1 MNNHAAPEP
10 LEDLVLEGASLLV
23 DGTHTEHP
31 TWLQISA
38 AKESNNLMWLDC
50 KTPSPEDL
58 HRMVHMFGID
68 EEMVSDS
75 GDFNQRTRLAEYDK
89 YVLLVAYGVAEDA
102 RTMMEVHVYVMQHH
116 VITVRNG
123 PCPPV
128 EELHDRAGKMMTATT
143 TVPAVLSRILSVLVG
158 TFADALDTV
167 DEELTDLETS
177 ILHEDPSTSQLE
189 TLLDLRK
196 RVNTFRR
203 AVDPARDLVGAGRY
217 VIIDALEDVS
227 EDARRHLRDLA
238 VDLAHVGDQVES
250 ERDRLAAVMDIY
262 MNQVN
267 YRQNDIMKKL
277 ATVST
282 VFLPLMFITGF
293 FGMNFAFLVR
303 SVSSSAAFLV
313 FGIGLNLIT
322 MIVSL
327 IVMKRRGWW

>member
-1 MNNHAAPEP
+1 VTNHDAPEIV
-10 LEDLVLEGASLLV
+10 EDLVLEGASLLV
-23 DGTHTEHP
+23 DGTHTEQP
-31 TWLQISA
+31 TWQQIRSA
-38 AKESNNLMWLDC
+38 MDSNNLMWLDC
-50 KTPSPEDL
+50 KTPDPGDL
-58 HRMVHMFGID
+58 HRMVHLFGID
-68 EEMVSDS
+68 EEMISDS
-75 GDFNQRTRLAEYDK
+75 GDFNQRTRMAEYDN
-89 YVLLVAYGVAEDA
+89 YVLLVAYGVATDA

-128 EELHDRAGKMMTATT
+128 EQLHDRAGKMMTPTT

-177 ILHEDPSTSQLE
+177 ILHEDPSTKQLE
-189 TLLDLRK
+189 RLLDLRK

-203 AVDPARDLVGAGRY
+203 AVDPARDLVGAGRF

-250 ERDRLAAVMDIY
+250 ERDRLSAVMDIY

-303 SVSSSAAFLV
+303 SVNSSAAFLV
-313 FGIGLNLIT
+313 LGIGLNLVT
-322 MIVSL
+322 VVVSL
-327 IVMKRRGWW
+327 VVMKRRGWW